1 MYGIPGMMMETVF
14 RTQPGQCRTSICKKK
29 IYIYIN
35 NIIICMDNNV
45 ILLNYICMYITLC
58 TFRYMS
64 TFIMI
69 GKSFFLPVMLTRQC
83 CWCAPWG
90 GGAAWCFL
98 FPIWDSWQW
107 AVAPRILLH
116 NIKKEKHVWESGKL
130 IKTTTS
136 SFNELLNFLLI
147 MAPRYRLQFQI
158 HLWQCGTWAKNQPFE
173 DDEEDHH

>member
-69 GKSFFLPVMLTRQC
+69 GKSFFFTCDVDPTVLLV
-83 CWCAPWG
+83 CALGWG
-90 GGAAWCFL
+90 SCLVFSLSHLRFLAMSGGTQN
-98 FPIWDSWQW
+98 PPTQY
-107 AVAPRILLH
+107 
-116 NIKKEKHVWESGKL
+116 KERETCMRK
-130 IKTTTS
+130 
-136 SFNELLNFLLI
+136 
-147 MAPRYRLQFQI
+147 R
-158 HLWQCGTWAKNQPFE
+158 
-173 DDEEDHH
+173 